1 MYLDNVISLSTTSK
15 AIPTESYTIDML
27 KEYHWRDLISF
38 GNCFII
44 FILSLHMMII
54 VGFFDNIIHYR
65 KIQNNYHNRI
75 KCMREAM
82 AVKLQKPMVKGEK
95 IKPGA
100 SDNNEGSKAKAHK
113 TKEK

>member
-1 MYLDNVISLSTTSK
+1 MDDVIALSGTSK
-15 AIPTESYTIDML
+15 AIPTRSYTIDML

-38 GNCFII
+38 GNGFLI

-65 KIQNNYHNRI
+65 KIQNNHHNRV
-75 KCMREAM
+75 KSMREAL
-82 AVKLQKPMVKGEK
+82 AIKLQKPMIKGEIMK
-95 IKPGA
+95 KKPGA
-100 SDNNEGSKAKAHK
+100 DGNDDRGKLKTRK